1 MRSRSQ
7 TEQNPTR
14 KVAGWVC
21 LLTLLLIYASMAS
34 ATLLAV
40 TGACCTGDQ
49 CPIHGNHHPAREKP
63 AQQSDDPPMNCDH
76 DGHAANKTQ
85 SCLISCCHSVE
96 QSVAH
101 SNSFLLTPLSLST
114 ALAPQSLAALMLTA
128 AKLSLVFAP
137 LAPPPK
143 SLAN

>member
-1 MRSRSQ
+1 MKRSVHCESFGIQ
-7 TEQNPTR
+7 
-14 KVAGWVC
+14 KVAACAC
-21 LLTLLLIYASMAS
+21 LLALLLVYAPIAS

-137 LAPPPK
+137 LAPP
-143 SLAN
+143 